1 MGRPDK
7 DEIEPTRKSFPSVDE
22 IVEDI
27 YQLAVKG
34 LDDQPKGARGLT
46 LRARPT
52 QEPAASTV

>member
-7 DEIEPTRKSFPSVDE
+7 ERNETTRKSFPSVDE

-34 LDDQPKGARGLT
+34 LGDPPNGTRRMPG
-46 LRARPT
+46 RAPVTR
-52 QEPAASTV
+52 EPAPSSV